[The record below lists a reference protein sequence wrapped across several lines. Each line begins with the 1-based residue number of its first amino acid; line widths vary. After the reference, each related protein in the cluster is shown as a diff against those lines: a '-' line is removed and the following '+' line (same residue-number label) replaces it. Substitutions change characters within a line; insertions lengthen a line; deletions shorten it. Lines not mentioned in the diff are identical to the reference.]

1 MLPLLPLLLRSFMFV
16 VIAALIFLS
25 TQYFRSLAIC
35 KFYRQIKKKHRESV
49 FDVILISTC
58 HKQTDFFV
66 AFGSSELVA
75 LCPASAQPSTRFI
88 CSFFCSLAFGFSSH
102 FYVFS
107 IHFCHSRIFLV
118 DFYYFSQVFFTMHFF
133 RPGFYFFPFL
143 LGKEM
148 FCCKNTNDKIF
159 MGTDE
164 PRK

>member
-1 MLPLLPLLLRSFMFV
+1 MFV

-88 CSFFCSLAFGFSSH
+88 CSFFSLLLSDFLVIFMYFRFIFAILAFFSRFLLFFPSFFHNAFFSFGF
-102 FYVFS
+102 
-107 IHFCHSRIFLV
+107 L
-118 DFYYFSQVFFTMHFF
+118 
-133 RPGFYFFPFL
+133 FFPFL
-143 LGKEM
+143 LGREM